1 MKPKIGG
8 IVLIAIGVLMLV
20 MTGFNYMTTEKVVDI
35 GPIEI
40 QKEKSHA
47 VEWPP
52 IIGVLLI
59 VGGVALVVI
68 RGKKASQ

>member
-8 IVLIAIGVLMLV
+8 IVLIAIGILMLV

-35 GPIEI
+35 GPVEI
-40 QKEKSHA
+40 QKEKSHS

-59 VGGVALVVI
+59 VGGGALLVL